1 MKGNFGT
8 QGAPTEGAAVQVVV
22 GSHKDMSDEAYLS
35 EPQAM
40 HN

>member
-8 QGAPTEGAAVQVVV
+8 QGAPTEGTTVQVVV
-22 GSHKDMSDEAYLS
+22 GFYKGMADGTYLN